1 MSLARQF
8 VTVGGGTLGSRIFG
22 FVRETLM
29 AAALGAGPAAD
40 AFYAA
45 FRFPNLFRRLFAEGA
60 FNAAFVPL
68 FARSLEG
75 EGPQAAQKLANE
87 VLAVLV
93 LALAALTAVVM
104 LATPLIVAL
113 IAPGFTSDAS
123 KFDLT
128 VDLFRVMFPYL
139 FFMSL
144 TAMLS
149 GMLNAHR
156 RFIAA
161 ALAPILLNVTTI
173 AALLIGNWLDADGP
187 EIGWLLSWAVLA
199 GGLAQLVMVAVA
211 ARMIGIRV
219 RITRPRLTPS
229 VKRLLWLAAPVAV
242 SGGITQINLFVGQ
255 IIASTKEGAIAI
267 LQYADRLYQLPL
279 GVVGVAIGVVLL
291 PELSR
296 SLKAGN
302 LGEAETNQN
311 RALEFALFLTLPA
324 GVALALISEELCR
337 VLYERGEFSPANTL
351 STARA
356 LAVYGLGLPAFV
368 MIRVFAPGYFA
379 REDTR
384 SPMVYAGISVA
395 VNIACAVTLFPILAE
410 AGIAAA
416 ETTAGWVNAGL
427 LMLTLMHRG
436 HFRVDAMLARRLP
449 RVLFATSLMAAGL
462 VAGSEL
468 LTDYVRP
475 DSGLLAQI
483 SAVAALIVIG
493 AIIYLTVAQ
502 LTGAAEFG
510 AILRSFRRRT
520 PGA

>member
-1 MSLARQF
+1 MSLVRQF
-8 VTVGGGTLGSRIFG
+8 VSVGGGTLGSRIFG

-75 EGPQAAQKLANE
+75 EGPEAAQKLANE

-93 LALAALTAVVM
+93 LVLGALTAVVM

-123 KFDLT
+123 KFELT

-173 AALLIGNWLDADGP
+173 AALVIGVWLDADGP
-187 EIGWLLSWAVLA
+187 LIGHLLSWSVLL
-199 GGLAQLVMVAVA
+199 GGLAQLIMVAIA
-211 ARMIGIRV
+211 ARLIGIRL
-219 RITRPRLTPS
+219 RLRWPRLTPT

-255 IIASTKEGAIAI
+255 IIASTKDGAIAI

-302 LGEAETNQN
+302 LHEAESNQN
-311 RALEFALFLTLPA
+311 RALEFALFLTVPA
-324 GVALALISEELCR
+324 GIALALISEELCR
-337 VLYERGEFSPANTL
+337 VLYERGAFSPATTV

-384 SPMVYAGISVA
+384 TPMIFAGISVV
-395 VNIACAVTLFPILAE
+395 VNVACAITLFPVLAE

-416 ETTAGWVNAGL
+416 ETTAGWVNSGL
-427 LMLTLMHRG
+427 LFLVLLRRG
-436 HFRVDAMLARRLP
+436 HFQVDAALARRVP
-449 RVLFATSLMAAGL
+449 RILFATSLMAAAL
-462 VAGSEL
+462 VAAAEL
-468 LTDYVRP
+468 LQDAFRP
-475 DSGLLAQI
+475 NTGLAAQ
-483 SAVAALIVIG
+483 SAALAALILAGGLV
-493 AIIYLTVAQ
+493 YLAAAQ
-502 LTGAAEFG
+502 LTGAMDLRAL
-510 AILRSFRRRT
+510 LRSLRRKPRT
-520 PGA
+520 P